1 MEWCNELRMWGRSR
15 PGRKGKRLSKRTRQ
29 LEETALR
36 SLLYLAVQER
46 WIVANPMRA
55 LKRIKAKKPNVEWLE
70 PKEAVRLLDAAR
82 EMDGK
87 TPSLRRTLYRDVAG
101 HVSLDG
107 RSKERG
113 VWVAGQ

>member
-1 MEWCNELRMWGRSR
+1 MEWCNDLRMWSRSR

-36 SLLYLAVQER
+36 SLLDLAVQER

-82 EMDGK
+82 EM
-87 TPSLRRTLYRDVAG
+87 V
-101 HVSLDG
+101 
-107 RSKERG
+107 
-113 VWVAGQ
+113 